1 MQKPL
6 YTGDISK
13 QTNPEVYMIGNK
25 GHMRSPDL
33 RRVWIRSDDQFIMDL
48 FNASR
53 KEGLDQSTFL
63 RKAAD
68 ERIARVLFADNGDTN
83 RQPGID
89 VND

>member
-1 MQKPL
+1 MQKPV
-6 YTGDISK
+6 YNGDISK
-13 QTNPEVYMIGNK
+13 QTSPEVYMIGNK

-48 FNASR
+48 AEASK

-68 ERIARVLFADNGDTN
+68 ARIEQVLFANDGDTN
-83 RQPGID
+83 PQLGTEG
-89 VND
+89 